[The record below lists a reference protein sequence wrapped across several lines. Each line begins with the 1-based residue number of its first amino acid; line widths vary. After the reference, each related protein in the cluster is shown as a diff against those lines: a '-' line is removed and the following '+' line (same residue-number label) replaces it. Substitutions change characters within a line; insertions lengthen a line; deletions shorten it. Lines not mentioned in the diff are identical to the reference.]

1 MYHSLLKGLRII
13 EFGHFISAP
22 YCSKLLAD
30 LGAEV
35 IKIEK
40 PVTGDEAR
48 RYGPF
53 PGDSPDLER
62 SGLFLWLNS
71 NKQGITLA
79 LDTDKGRDVIQELLK
94 TADVFVTNHNQSELG
109 KLGLDFSELKKVHGR
124 LIMASITPFGNFG
137 PYRHYKAYHLNA
149 CAAGG
154 VSIGIGDPDREPLT
168 IPFSQGGYQAGANAA
183 GAILAALLSRRKT
196 GSGQQIDISEV
207 EVWGALFVGHHML
220 TFIYRGVTGIRR
232 GRYAGFFLYPNVC
245 LPCKDGFICLV
256 AAQIEQWRRFLDM
269 IGNPEWA
276 QLPKYKN
283 RRAMQEEYPD
293 EVNALITPWLMERT
307 KEEIFAECLKRRIPC
322 APVYRLDELISHKH
336 FKAREFFCEIEH
348 PRAGVLSYP
357 GMPYHFSKHSPG
369 PGRPAPLL
377 GQHNQQILG
386 EGLGYSQDD
395 LADMCRR
402 GIL

>member
-1 MYHSLLKGLRII
+1 MYRSPLKGLRII
-13 EFGHFISAP
+13 EYGHFISAP

-40 PVTGDEAR
+40 PGTGDEAR
-48 RYGPF
+48 QYGPF
-53 PGDSPDLER
+53 PVDSPDPEQ

-79 LDTDKGRDVIQELLK
+79 LDTDKGRYIFQELLK
-94 TADVFVTNHNQSELG
+94 TADVFVTNHTQTELS
-109 KLGLDFSELKKVHGR
+109 KMGLDFPTLEKDHAH
-124 LIMASITPFGNFG
+124 LIMASITPFGSFG
-137 PYRHYKAYHLNA
+137 PYKHYKAYHLNA
-149 CAAGG
+149 CATGG
-154 VSIGIGDPDREPLT
+154 VSIGIGDPEREPLT
-168 IPFSQGGYQAGANAA
+168 IPLSQGGYQAGANAA
-183 GAILAALLSRRKT
+183 GAVLAALLSRRKT
-196 GSGQQIDISEV
+196 GLGQQVDISEV

-256 AAQIEQWRRFLDM
+256 AAQIEQWNRFLDL

-276 QLPKYKN
+276 QLPRYKN

-307 KEEIFAECLKRRIPC
+307 KEEIFMECLKRRIPC
-322 APVYRLDELISHKH
+322 APVYRLDDLISHEH
-336 FKAREFFCEIEH
+336 YKARDFFCEIEH

-357 GMPYHFSKHSPG
+357 GMPYRLSNHHPG
-369 PGRPAPLL
+369 PMLPAPLL
-377 GQHNQQILG
+377 GQHNERIIGQ
-386 EGLGYSQDD
+386 GLGYSTKD
-395 LADMCRR
+395 LADLRSK

>member
-1 MYHSLLKGLRII
+1 MYHSPLKGLKII
-13 EFGHFISAP
+13 EYGHFISAP

-30 LGAEV
+30 LGAQV

-40 PVTGDEAR
+40 PGMGDAAR
-48 RYGPF
+48 QYGPF
-53 PGDSPDLER
+53 PNETPDPEQ

-79 LDTDKGRDVIQELLK
+79 LDSPKGNEIFHELLR
-94 TADVFVTNHNQSELG
+94 TADVFVTNHTQSELG
-109 KLGLDFSELKKVHGR
+109 NVGLDFSELEKIHDR
-124 LIMASITPFGNFG
+124 LIMASITPFGNSG
-137 PYRHYKAYHLNA
+137 PYKHYNAYHLNA
-149 CAAGG
+149 CATGG
-154 VSIGIGDPDREPLT
+154 VSIGIGDPEREPLT

-196 GSGQQIDISEV
+196 GSGQQIDVSEV

-245 LPCKDGFICLV
+245 LPCKDGFVCLV
-256 AAQIEQWRRFLDM
+256 AAQIEQWNRFLDM

-276 QLPKYKN
+276 QLPRYKN

-307 KEEIFAECLKRRIPC
+307 KEEIFEECLKRRIPC
-322 APVYRLDELISHKH
+322 APVYKLDDLISHEH
-336 FKAREFFCEIEH
+336 FKARAFFCEIEH
-348 PRAGVLSYP
+348 PRAGVLSFP
-357 GMPYHFSKHSPG
+357 GMPYHLSRHDRDPI
-369 PGRPAPLL
+369 RPAPLL
-377 GQHNQQILG
+377 GQHNTDVLG
-386 EGLGYSQDD
+386 EGLGYSKDD
-395 LADMCRR
+395 LARLRR
-402 GIL
+402 QGIL